1 MLRFYSLAFLLV
13 SAFGLLLPSQSF
25 AQLSIPGK
33 LLTYRTL
40 DLDSGQELERS
51 RRWQLSDSH
60 GARELTAIDY
70 AVGTEVLAECTFAS
84 GFARP
89 ATMFRSIM
97 RSKTGELER
106 SDFDTF
112 DPVYYPF
119 LAKPLA
125 PGAQPG
131 ACVSKSSLDLPT
143 LMRGGQIE
151 TWIWSDAGS
160 VGAILRPE
168 ENEKLTVPAGSFDA
182 LRVRIDLDL
191 SKVFPHVP
199 DLFLKLVKPHFTI
212 WITRS
217 EPYYVLK
224 MAGFGAPNDKLHK
237 NTVIELASIGELTA
251 NDSKTTADLAQAAS
265 TGEQLSLHPINSGS
279 FTQGDRTGHV
289 TFASASTPVG
299 ELLVSRVAFS
309 NGLATE
315 SRTQIVPDASPA
327 TVYLD
332 DRSFASSGA
341 MVRKHLIFFRK
352 AAFPND
358 PDKELPADLYGADM
372 TLGALLPR
380 LLPQGT
386 DESSFH
392 VMDFSGAVSEM
403 TIQRDGMTTVALGG
417 DDARAIH
424 AKLDPIIDIPL
435 LLRPLAYFF
444 VPSFDAYFDAD
455 SSHRLLKFEGP
466 LGPPGAPNATM
477 LADEKL
483 SGLAHSA
490 PIPKNQ

>member
-1 MLRFYSLAFLLV
+1 
-13 SAFGLLLPSQSF
+13 
-25 AQLSIPGK
+25 
-33 LLTYRTL
+33 
-40 DLDSGQELERS
+40 
-51 RRWQLSDSH
+51 
-60 GARELTAIDY
+60 
-70 AVGTEVLAECTFAS
+70 
-84 GFARP
+84 
-89 ATMFRSIM
+89 
-97 RSKTGELER
+97 
-106 SDFDTF
+106 
-112 DPVYYPF
+112 
-119 LAKPLA
+119 
-125 PGAQPG
+125 
-131 ACVSKSSLDLPT
+131 
-143 LMRGGQIE
+143 
-151 TWIWSDAGS
+151 
-160 VGAILRPE
+160 
-168 ENEKLTVPAGSFDA
+168 
-182 LRVRIDLDL
+182 
-191 SKVFPHVP
+191 
-199 DLFLKLVKPHFTI
+199 
-212 WITRS
+212 
-217 EPYYVLK
+217 
-224 MAGFGAPNDKLHK
+224 
-237 NTVIELASIGELTA
+237 
-251 NDSKTTADLAQAAS
+251 
-265 TGEQLSLHPINSGS
+265 
-279 FTQGDRTGHV
+279 
-289 TFASASTPVG
+289 
-299 ELLVSRVAFS
+299 
-309 NGLATE
+309 
-315 SRTQIVPDASPA
+315 PDASPA

-380 LLPQGT
+380 LLPQGS
-386 DESSFH
+386 DEASFH
-392 VMDFSGAVSEM
+392 VMDFSGEVSEM

>member
-1 MLRFYSLAFLLV
+1 MLRFSSFAFLLV
-13 SAFGLLLPSQSF
+13 CAFGFVLPSQSF

-33 LLTYRTL
+33 VTTYRAL
-40 DLDSGQELERS
+40 DPDSGEELERS
-51 RRWQLSDSH
+51 RHWQVSDAQ
-60 GARELTAIDY
+60 GARELTATTY
-70 AVGTEVLAECTFAS
+70 AVGTEVDSECTFAT

-112 DPVYYPF
+112 DPQYYPF
-119 LAKPLA
+119 LAKPMA
-125 PGAQPG
+125 PNAQPG
-131 ACVSKSSLDLPT
+131 TCVSKSALDLTT
-143 LMRGGQIE
+143 LVGGGQIE

-160 VGAILRPE
+160 VGAIFRPE
-168 ENEKLTVPAGSFDA
+168 ERETLTVPAGSFDA
-182 LRVRIDLDL
+182 LRVRIDLDM

-199 DLFLKLVKPHFTI
+199 ELFLELVKPHFTI

-224 MAGFGAPNDKLHK
+224 MAGFGRPNSKLHK
-237 NTVIELASIGELTA
+237 NTVIELASISELTPS
-251 NDSKTTADLAQAAS
+251 DSKIPAELAQADSA
-265 TGEQLSLHPINSGS
+265 GEQLSLNAINSGS

-289 TFASASTPVG
+289 TFARASTPG
-299 ELLVSRVAFS
+299 GDLLVARVAFS

-315 SRTQIVPDASPA
+315 SRTLVDRGGSPT

-341 MVRKHLIFFRK
+341 IVRKHLIFFRK
-352 AAFPND
+352 AAFPDD
-358 PDKELPADLYGADM
+358 PQKDLPADLYGADM

-380 LLPQGT
+380 LLPEGS
-386 DESSFH
+386 DEASFH
-392 VMDFSGAVSEM
+392 VMDFSGEVNEL
-403 TIQRDGMTTVALGG
+403 TIDRDGMMTIALGG
-417 DDARAIH
+417 DDTPAIH
-424 AKLDPIIDIPL
+424 AKLKPIVDIPI

-444 VPSFDAYFDAD
+444 TPTFDAYFDAD

-466 LGPPGAPNATM
+466 LGPPGVPNATM
-477 LADEKL
+477 LADERL
-483 SGLAHSA
+483 SGSGAHRF
-490 PIPKNQ
+490 PIH